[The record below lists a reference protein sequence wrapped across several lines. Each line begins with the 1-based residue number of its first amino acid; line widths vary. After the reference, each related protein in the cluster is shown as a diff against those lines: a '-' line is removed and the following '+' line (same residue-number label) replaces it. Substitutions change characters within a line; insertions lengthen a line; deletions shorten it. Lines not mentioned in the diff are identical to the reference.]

1 MGERVNA
8 VTLGVLWLVTAI
20 VLIFVSAV
28 LQLHGHDHA
37 TIAGLDV
44 PAVHCQED
52 EVIGWIGVD
61 TLGCINYEEVN

>member
-1 MGERVNA
+1 MTYFLLLLSA
-8 VTLGVLWLVTAI
+8 LALVVVGI
-20 VLIFVSAV
+20 YLIIFALS
-28 LQLHGHDHA
+28 GIHDHA

>member
-1 MGERVNA
+1 MKALAILAALVLPILLVG
-8 VTLGVLWLVTAI
+8 LGRA
-20 VLIFVSAV
+20 SS
-28 LQLHGHDHA
+28 GHDHA

-44 PAVHCQED
+44 PAIHCQED

>member
-1 MGERVNA
+1 MWQSLLPLA
-8 VTLGVLWLVTAI
+8 V
-20 VLIFVSAV
+20 VLILVAFGLGMLTV
-28 LQLHGHDHA
+28 LPHDHA